1 MRKRRKFE
9 MVTLNGACADY
20 RCLSTDTKPSDAEEN
35 ALLLEVDTGDFYYF
49 SDGEW
54 AKVGE

>member
-1 MRKRRKFE
+1 

-20 RCLSTDTKPSDAEEN
+20 RCLSTDAKPSEAGEN

-49 SDGEW
+49 SNGEW

>member
-1 MRKRRKFE
+1 

-20 RCLSTDTKPSDAEEN
+20 RCKSTDTKPSDAEEN